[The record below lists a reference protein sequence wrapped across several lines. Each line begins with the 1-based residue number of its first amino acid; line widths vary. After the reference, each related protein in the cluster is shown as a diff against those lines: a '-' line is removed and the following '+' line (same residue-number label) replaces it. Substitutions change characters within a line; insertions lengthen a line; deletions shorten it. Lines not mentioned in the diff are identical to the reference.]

1 MAEADTEAVGPLP
14 PVTEAVI
21 VAVGVLT
28 TDEADTLAVGVLT
41 TDEADTLAVGVG
53 TADELD
59 AAHRGAT
66 LLILLTTQDEA
77 SSV

>member
-1 MAEADTEAVGPLP
+1 MTEAVTEAVGPLP

-21 VAVGVLT
+21 V
-28 TDEADTLAVGVLT
+28 AVGVLT